1 MAHGIVEETM
11 HQTHRRITIL
21 LASHV
26 LTFWSIAWA
35 DPGWAQT
42 LDRVA
47 VEGQPLAANVER
59 LARTMESL
67 GTPLPVEL
75 AADLARA
82 GASRDALTQQR
93 HLDPIVL
100 LAVTINPEERVKVA
114 RGPAAV
120 ILQQGGYTPVLVK
133 VINEATTT
141 KPLRITSP
149 QSGLVVAGAG
159 DLSMKRQD
167 QRFLKEGEVP
177 GGAPGRFLQAE
188 MVTAPPMTTN
198 LSGLKVEY
206 ALAMLYSSESGRR
219 EATIG
224 FDIGQGTQDLG
235 FRGEVPVLFNI
246 RPAVPVTLRVRDGD
260 GTPTVAHFTF
270 TDRSGHVFPPQSK
283 RTAPD
288 LFFQRQTYRGD
299 GGLVL
304 LPPGRIRVT
313 YGRGPEYRLTSRD
326 WTVPERGEATLEVRL
341 ERWIDPAVH
350 GFFSGDHHIHAA
362 GCSHYTDP
370 TQGVSPKDMFLQV
383 KGEGLNV
390 GCVLTWGPCY
400 DFQRRF
406 FEPRPD
412 GLSEP
417 RTVIK
422 YDVEVSGFGSQALG
436 HVCLLNL
443 RDQSYPG
450 SDGTATK
457 GWPTWTTPVLRW
469 AKGQGA
475 VTGYAHSGS
484 GLEVNSK
491 AATDRLMASLDRD
504 SDGSL
509 TPDEAT
515 RGLLLIDFA
524 TADSDRDGVLTRPEL
539 EAAHEKAAETL
550 PNLANPEMNGVGAM
564 EVVVTVPL
572 GVCDFLSAMDTP
584 RIAEWNMWYHLLDC
598 GFPVKVSGETDFPC
612 MSGLRV
618 GQGRVYVRLGDVK
631 AVDFNAWCAGLAAGR
646 SYVSDGFAHALEFT
660 VGGRR
665 PGERLAMEKP
675 GTVPIRAKVAFAAR
689 TPLAVAHGS
698 VVPAGGRRLIGD
710 TIDLHGPRRDD
721 AYTAAAEARLVE
733 LVVNGR
739 TVASR
744 QVPADDRPHDLEFD
758 VPIERSSWVAL
769 RHFPQLHTNPVDV
782 LVGRRP
788 LRASRRS
795 ALWCLAALEQL
806 WKTRGGTIAEG
817 ERDEAHRTFDQVIEI
832 YRKIASEAPE
842 GS

>member
-1 MAHGIVEETM
+1 VLGPDRGIVEGTM
-11 HQTHRRITIL
+11 DPRHRSITV
-21 LASHV
+21 LACPLV
-26 LTFWSIAWA
+26 LAIGSTARGQS
-35 DPGWAQT
+35 

-47 VEGQPLAANVER
+47 VEGQPLAANVGR
-59 LARTMESL
+59 VVRAMDSL
-67 GTPLPVEL
+67 GTPLPGEM
-75 AADLARA
+75 AAALARS
-82 GASRDALTQQR
+82 GGDRDAMAQQR
-93 HLDPIVL
+93 LLDPLVL
-100 LAVTINPEERVKVA
+100 LGVTINPEERVKVA
-114 RGPAAV
+114 RGPAAAV
-120 ILQQGGYTPVLVK
+120 LQQGGYTPVLVK
-133 VINEATTT
+133 VVNEAATT
-141 KPLRITSP
+141 KPLRISSP
-149 QSGLVVAGAG
+149 QSGLVVAGAA

-167 QRFLKEGEVP
+167 QRSLTEGQVP
-177 GGAPGRFLQAE
+177 GGAPGRFLQVE
-188 MVTAPPMTTN
+188 MVTSQPLTAN

-206 ALAMLYSSESGRR
+206 ALAMIYSSEAGRR

-224 FDIGQGTQDLG
+224 FDVGQGTQDLG
-235 FRGEVPVLFNI
+235 FRGEMPVLFDV
-246 RPAVPVTLRVRDGD
+246 RPAIPVSLRVRDED

-270 TDRSGHVFPPQSK
+270 IDRSGHVFPPQPK
-283 RTAPD
+283 RTGPD
-288 LFFQRQTYRGD
+288 LFFQRQIYRGD
-299 GGLVL
+299 GGIVL

-313 YGRGPEYRLTSRD
+313 YGRGPEYRTISRD
-326 WTVPERGEATLEVRL
+326 WTVPAGGEAMLDVRL
-341 ERWIDPAVH
+341 ERWIDPAAH
-350 GFFSGDHHIHAA
+350 GFYSGDHHIHAA
-362 GCSHYTDP
+362 GCAHYTEP
-370 TQGVSPKDMFLQV
+370 TQGIGPKEIFAQV

-406 FEPRPD
+406 FGPRPD

-443 RDQSYPG
+443 RDQTYPG
-450 SDGTATK
+450 SEGTATK

-484 GLEVNSK
+484 GLEIHPK
-491 AATDRLMASLDRD
+491 AATGRLLDALDRD

-509 TPDEAT
+509 NAGEAA
-515 RGLLLIDFA
+515 RGLLPIAFS
-524 TADSDRDGVLTRPEL
+524 TADSDRDGVLTRAEL
-539 EAAHEKAAETL
+539 EAGHEKAAETL

-572 GVCDFLSAMDTP
+572 GVCDFMSAMDTP

-631 AVDFNAWCAGLAAGR
+631 AVDFGAWCAGLAAGR

-660 VGGRR
+660 AGDRR
-665 PGERLAMEKP
+665 PGEPLILTKP

-698 VVPAGGRRLIGD
+698 VVPAGGRLLIGD
-710 TIDLHGPRRDD
+710 TVDLHGPRRDD
-721 AYTAAAEARLVE
+721 EFTVPGQTRLVE
-733 LVVNGR
+733 LVINGR
-739 TVASR
+739 AVASR
-744 QVPADDRPHDLEFD
+744 EVPADDQVHDVEFD

-782 LVGRRP
+782 LVGGSP
-788 LRASRRS
+788 IRASRRS

-806 WKTRGGTIAEG
+806 WKSRGRTIAVH
-817 ERDEAHRTFDQVIEI
+817 ERDEARRTFDRVIEI
-832 YRKIASEAPE
+832 YRRIASEAPA